1 MIHVE
6 IVNTFL
12 VNMGKEFVVLLRGA
26 DDERTLPISIGQL
39 EAQSIAIVLN
49 DIPFPRPL
57 THDLFKSVLINLDC
71 KIIRTEI
78 CDLIDETFYAKLI
91 LEMNGK
97 KIEID
102 SRPSDAIALSLRFNA
117 PIYVEEK
124 VMDEASIII
133 PEESANDELS
143 LSKEPE
149 IESENDDL
157 DIDLSPIE
165 SLQKQLKKAIQD
177 EKYEE
182 AAKLRDEIEKI
193 AQSN

>member
-1 MIHVE
+1 MILVE

-26 DDERTLPISIGQL
+26 NDERTLPISIGQL

-57 THDLFKSVLINLDC
+57 THDLFKSVLTSLDC
-71 KIIRTEI
+71 KILHIEI
-78 CDLIDETFYAKLI
+78 CDLIEETFYARLI
-91 LEMNGK
+91 LEKDGK

-117 PIYVEEK
+117 PIYVAEK

-133 PEESANDELS
+133 PEESNSEEPLTVEEANTDAEDVDKELS
-143 LSKEPE
+143 PL
-149 IESENDDL
+149 
-157 DIDLSPIE
+157 E
-165 SLQKQLKKAIQD
+165 SLQKKLKKAIQD

>member
-6 IVNTFL
+6 IVNTIL
-12 VNMGKEFVVLLRGA
+12 VNMGKEFVVLLRSA
-26 DDERTLPISIGQL
+26 EDERTLPISIGQL

-49 DIPFPRPL
+49 DISFPRPL
-57 THDLFKSVLINLDC
+57 THDLFKSVLISLDC
-71 KIIRTEI
+71 KLLRIEI

-91 LEMNGK
+91 LEKDGK

-102 SRPSDAIALSLRFNA
+102 SRPSDAIALALRLDA
-117 PIYVEEK
+117 PIYVAEK
-124 VMDEASIII
+124 VMDEAGIII
-133 PEESANDELS
+133 PEEQETDEV
-143 LSKEPE
+143 
-149 IESENDDL
+149 SEFDQDSSEEEEEDEKN
-157 DIDLSPIE
+157 LSPLE
-165 SLQKQLKKAIQD
+165 ALQKRLKKAIQD

>member
-26 DDERTLPISIGQL
+26 KDERTLPISIGQL

-57 THDLFKSVLINLDC
+57 THDLFKSVLSSLEC
-71 KIIRTEI
+71 KFVRMEI
-78 CDLIDETFYAKLI
+78 CDLIDETFYARLV
-91 LEMNGK
+91 LEKDGK

-117 PIYVEEK
+117 PIYVAEK

-133 PEESANDELS
+133 PEDSEIDEV
-143 LSKEPE
+143 
-149 IESENDDL
+149 SEYEQDSSEEDEE
-157 DIDLSPIE
+157 DIQNLSPVE
-165 SLQKQLKKAIQD
+165 ALQKKLKKAIQD

>member
-1 MIHVE
+1 MIHVK

-12 VNMGKEFVVLLRGA
+12 VNMGKEFVVLLRA
-26 DDERTLPISIGQL
+26 AQDERTLPISIGQL

-57 THDLFKSVLINLDC
+57 THDLFKSVLTRLNC
-71 KIIRTEI
+71 KFLRMEI

-91 LEMNGK
+91 LEKDGK

-102 SRPSDAIALSLRFNA
+102 SRPSDAIAISLRFNA
-117 PIYVEEK
+117 PIYVAEK

-133 PEESANDELS
+133 PEQS
-143 LSKEPE
+143 E
-149 IESENDDL
+149 IEEASDYNQSSSEEEIEEEQN
-157 DIDLSPIE
+157 LSPLE
-165 SLQKQLKKAIQD
+165 ALQKKLKKAIRE

>member
-1 MIHVE
+1 M
-6 IVNTFL
+6 NTFL

-26 DDERTLPISIGQL
+26 EDERTLPISIGQL

-57 THDLFKSVLINLDC
+57 THDLFKSVLTSLDC
-71 KIIRTEI
+71 KLLRMEI
-78 CDLIDETFYAKLI
+78 CDLVDETFYARLI
-91 LEMNGK
+91 LEKDGK
-97 KIEID
+97 TIEID

-117 PIYVEEK
+117 PIFVAEK

-133 PEESANDELS
+133 PEESETDESLVEQTDSDSEEENNQELS
-143 LSKEPE
+143 PL
-149 IESENDDL
+149 
-157 DIDLSPIE
+157 E
-165 SLQKQLKKAIQD
+165 SLQKRLNKAIQD
-177 EKYEE
+177 ERYEE

>member
-1 MIHVE
+1 MIHVK

-12 VNMGKEFVVLLRGA
+12 VNMGKEFVVLLRA
-26 DDERTLPISIGQL
+26 AQDERTLPISIGQL

-57 THDLFKSVLINLDC
+57 THDLFKTVITSLNC
-71 KIIRTEI
+71 KFLRIEI

-91 LEMNGK
+91 LEKDGK

-102 SRPSDAIALSLRFNA
+102 SRPSDAIAISLRFNA
-117 PIYVEEK
+117 PIYVAEK

-133 PEESANDELS
+133 PEQS
-143 LSKEPE
+143 E
-149 IESENDDL
+149 IEEASDYNQSSSEEEIEEEQN
-157 DIDLSPIE
+157 LSPLE
-165 SLQKQLKKAIQD
+165 ALQKKLKKAIRE

>member
-26 DDERTLPISIGQL
+26 NDERTLPISIGQL

-57 THDLFKSVLINLDC
+57 THDLLKSVLTSLDC
-71 KIIRTEI
+71 KLLHIEI
-78 CDLIDETFYAKLI
+78 CDLIDETFYARLV
-91 LEMNGK
+91 LEKDGK

-102 SRPSDAIALSLRFNA
+102 SRPSDAIALSLRLNA
-117 PIYVEEK
+117 PIYVAEK

-133 PEESANDELS
+133 PEESETDEV
-143 LSKEPE
+143 
-149 IESENDDL
+149 SEFEQNSSEEDEEEEKNF
-157 DIDLSPIE
+157 SPLE
-165 SLQKQLKKAIQD
+165 ALQKKLKKAIQD

>member
-1 MIHVE
+1 
-6 IVNTFL
+6 
-12 VNMGKEFVVLLRGA
+12 MGKEFVVLLRA
-26 DDERTLPISIGQL
+26 ANDERTLPISIGQL

-57 THDLFKSVLINLDC
+57 THDLLKSVLTSLDC
-71 KIIRTEI
+71 KFLRMEI
-78 CDLIDETFYAKLI
+78 CDLIDETFYARLV
-91 LEMNGK
+91 LEKDGK

-117 PIYVEEK
+117 PIYVAEK

-133 PEESANDELS
+133 PEESEADEETEFEQES
-143 LSKEPE
+143 SEEE
-149 IESENDDL
+149 IEDDKN
-157 DIDLSPIE
+157 LSPLE
-165 SLQKQLKKAIQD
+165 ALQNKLKKAIQD

-182 AAKLRDEIEKI
+182 AAKIRDEIEKF

>member
-26 DDERTLPISIGQL
+26 NDERTLPISIGQL

-57 THDLFKSVLINLDC
+57 THDLLKSVLTSLDC
-71 KIIRTEI
+71 KLLHIEI
-78 CDLIDETFYAKLI
+78 CDLIDETFYARLV
-91 LEMNGK
+91 LEKEGK

-117 PIYVEEK
+117 PIYVAEK

-133 PEESANDELS
+133 PEESETDEV
-143 LSKEPE
+143 
-149 IESENDDL
+149 SEFEQNSSEEDEEEEKN
-157 DIDLSPIE
+157 LSPLE
-165 SLQKQLKKAIQD
+165 ALQKKLKKAIQD